1 MRRIARVEPRLTPT
15 ATQNVSAVVTG
26 GQIIQTG
33 SESISTGAVNDLAS
47 FSAKYSLL
55 VEHD

>member
-1 MRRIARVEPRLTPT
+1 MEPRLTPT

-26 GQIIQTG
+26 GKIIQTG